1 MEMKKVALLSIS
13 AGVLLLISASPAFC
27 QSMDAV
33 KQGSQNNVEAKTDVQ
48 PLDIVLV
55 LDNSGSMKK
64 NDPEFL
70 TREVVT
76 NFVNG
81 LGAQSRLGMVIFDQ
95 EAQLAEPLAELTTP
109 EAKARFQK
117 SLSKVNYKGQLT
129 NSPAGIE
136 RAIYELKTNARRES
150 QKVIIFMTDGIVD
163 TGNRAADLEKEKWLK
178 EDLAVESKREG
189 IRIFGVAFT
198 DAADF
203 RLIQTL
209 ALKTDGEYFR
219 AFKVEDIQ
227 DVFKRINAV
236 ITAPPPKPE
245 IAAAPP
251 PASPAPKPPEPVV
264 ASPPPPAPP
273 PPEKG
278 LGLPVI
284 IGGAVVLLGLLL
296 FFFVLKG
303 KSKPAAVE
311 MRPAAQAPRDETPM
325 PKAQL
330 IDPPKVLFD
339 QPLELN
345 KRSMTIGR
353 EANNDIVINKDTV
366 SSLHATIDYRD
377 GYFLLEDQRSSNG
390 TSLNDRPLE
399 PNKAI
404 RLKSGDRIKFD
415 VYECTFII
423 PGQAPAGKTV
433 LGRGGGRPAGC
444 RNGAEKLKIPARGRR
459 RSRLNPRTRIR
470 KRLRP
475 GRKRPGPKPGPG
487 CFPGKRIKQIEV
499 GHVPESPLAAS
510 HRALPGLQAGV
521 LQTMHDRKGRQE
533 LFVWPATKKC
543 NTQPRKGEPWK
554 SDWQS
559 SRALTGEN
567 RLC

>member
-1 MEMKKVALLSIS
+1 MRTVRAKRRPREGLQHSTDVK
-13 AGVLLLISASPAFC
+13 PA
-27 QSMDAV
+27 
-33 KQGSQNNVEAKTDVQ
+33 VQ

-95 EAQLAEPLAELTTP
+95 EAQLAEPLAELATP
-109 EAKARFQK
+109 EARGRFQK
-117 SLSKVNYKGQLT
+117 SLGKVNYKGQLT

-136 RAIYELKTNARRES
+136 RAIYELKTNARKEA
-150 QKVIIFMTDGIVD
+150 QKIIIFLTDGIVD
-163 TGNRAADLEKEKWLK
+163 TGNKASDLEKEKWLK
-178 EDLAVESKREG
+178 EDLALESKREG

-219 AFKVEDIQ
+219 AYKVEDIQ
-227 DVFKRINAV
+227 DVFRKINTV
-236 ITAPPPKPE
+236 ITTPPPKPE
-245 IAAAPP
+245 VAAAPT
-251 PASPAPKPPEPVV
+251 PAPAAPRPSEP
-264 ASPPPPAPP
+264 AALPPPPPP

-284 IGGAVVLLGLLL
+284 IGGAIVILGLLL
-296 FFFVLKG
+296 FFFIFKG
-303 KSKPAAVE
+303 KAKPAAVE
-311 MRPAAQAPRDETPM
+311 MRPAAQAAREEAPI

-330 IDPPKVLFD
+330 IDPQKILFD
-339 QPLELN
+339 QPLELT

-353 EANNDIVINKDTV
+353 DANNDIVINQETV
-366 SSLHATIDYRD
+366 SSLHATIDFKD

-415 VYECTFII
+415 FYECTFFV

-433 LGRGGGRPAGC
+433 LAGGAAAPPVAGTVLRSSKSQQEPGKPAPQAQPQDQNPQSPPAPAA
-444 RNGAEKLKIPARGRR
+444 NGQDP
-459 RSRLNPRTRIR
+459 
-470 KRLRP
+470 
-475 GRKRPGPKPGPG
+475 PGPG
-487 CFPGKRIKQIEV
+487 VPAKEDKTRLKSGMCPNHPSRQATELCTVCKQAFCKQCMTEKDGKAVCLNCDQKM
-499 GHVPESPLAAS
+499 S
-510 HRALPGLQAGV
+510 
-521 LQTMHDRKGRQE
+521 
-533 LFVWPATKKC
+533 
-543 NTQPRKGEPWK
+543 NTLGK
-554 SDWQS
+554 S
-559 SRALTGEN
+559 R
-567 RLC
+567 